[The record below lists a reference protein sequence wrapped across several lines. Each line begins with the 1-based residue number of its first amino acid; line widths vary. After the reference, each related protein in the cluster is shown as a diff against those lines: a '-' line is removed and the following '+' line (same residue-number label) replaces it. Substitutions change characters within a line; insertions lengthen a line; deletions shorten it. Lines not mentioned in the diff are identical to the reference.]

1 MALLL
6 TGRALS
12 MPSMIGLI
20 MLMGIVTKNS
30 ILLVDYAILAREGHL
45 GPDGQ
50 PTVAPLGRFD
60 ALVGAWWG
68 SVEGVVNGLCATDV
82 FTVAHDGTELV
93 ATEVENQ
100 VVTAR
105 GQSQRA

>member
-50 PTVAPLGRFD
+50 PPVAPLG
-60 ALVGAWWG
+60 LSLIHIWG
-68 SVEGVVNGLCATDV
+68 IRSVSRPAQSRSRRISAEFLIR
-82 FTVAHDGTELV
+82 
-93 ATEVENQ
+93 
-100 VVTAR
+100 AR
-105 GQSQRA
+105 LGRA